1 MPPSKSTATAPL
13 PHVLEQL
20 RTSYWANT
28 TQELKIIDAYLV
40 YIMATGILQFVYCL
54 AVSSFPYNAFLAG
67 FGCSVATFVF
77 VASLRIRVN
86 PKNTE
91 FSNLSPQRA
100 FAEFLVCQMVLHFIL
115 GITHFIDTELDNIDP
130 QKQQPFYGLHIALV
144 NLIDCR
150 TQLSF
155 VVIGYIG
162 MDYNL
167 YV

>member
-1 MPPSKSTATAPL
+1 MPPSKSTAAAPL

-100 FAEFLVCQMVLHFIL
+100 FAEFL
-115 GITHFIDTELDNIDP
+115 LDNIDP
-130 QKQQPFYGLHIALV
+130 QKQQLFYGLHIALV
-144 NLIDCR
+144 DLIDCL

-155 VVIGYIG
+155 VIIEYIAV
-162 MDYNL
+162 DYNL
-167 YV
+167 YVQCVGLN